1 MHTMKKSLLALA
13 ALAAVSGSA
22 FAQSSVTIYGR
33 LDQSLAQNS
42 EQVKNRQVQQ
52 GSANRLGFRGVEDL
66 GGGLKAFF
74 QFEHRF
80 TADDGVANP
89 VFWDG
94 KSFVG
99 VQTAFGNVYIGRE
112 DSAAYAL
119 SQAPS
124 DPWGTDTVAQNTT
137 ILNGRGIATTRYAN
151 SINYRGTFSGFT
163 VGAQIS
169 ERATTADGFTTPTTP
184 VTGTGVKPQQV
195 GSDRPWN
202 IGANYATGPLVV
214 GVGYEKPANEDAFWA
229 TVNGSWNFKVVKLM
243 AMYGFGETGTLSSTG
258 TARVNNERRGYIVG
272 LTAPLGNGELRTSY
286 AMLEEEPAA
295 GGAKAKLDKQFG
307 LGYHYALSKRT
318 TVYADY
324 VNEANDRVKAAGS
337 NLEKNG
343 FDIGV
348 KHNF

>member
-1 MHTMKKSLLALA
+1 MKKSLLAIA

-22 FAQSSVTIYGR
+22 FAQSSVTLYGR
-33 LDQSLAQNS
+33 VDQGVAQNS

-52 GSANRLGFRGVEDL
+52 GSASRLGFRGVEDL

-80 TADDGVANP
+80 TPDDGQANAT
-89 VFWDG
+89 FWDG

-99 VQTAFGNVYIGRE
+99 VRTTAGDFYIGRE

-151 SINYRGTFSGFT
+151 SLNYRGSFSGFNI
-163 VGAQIS
+163 GAQVS
-169 ERATTADGFTTPTTP
+169 ERAAAAG
-184 VTGTGVKPQQV
+184 GGVKAQQV
-195 GSDRPWN
+195 GDDRPFN
-202 IGANYATGPLVV
+202 LGANYTGGPITI
-214 GVGYEKPANEDAFWA
+214 GVGYEDPANENAQWT
-229 TVNGSWNFKVVKLM
+229 TVNAAYNFRVVKLM
-243 AMYGFGETGTLSSTG
+243 AMYGFGNAE
-258 TARVNNERRGYIVG
+258 NDDERRGYILG
-272 LTAPLGNGELRTSY
+272 LTAPLGNGELKASY
-286 AMLEEEPAA
+286 AMLENEAA
-295 GGAKAKLDKQFG
+295 VGGAKTKLDKQIG

-318 TVYADY
+318 TIYADF
-324 VNEANDRVKAAGS
+324 VNEKRDGIDASGR
-337 NLEKNG
+337 EKNG
-343 FDIGV
+343 FDLGV

>member
-1 MHTMKKSLLALA
+1 MKKSLLALA

-33 LDQSLAQNS
+33 VDQGFAQ
-42 EQVKNRQVQQ
+42 EADAVKNRQIRA

-80 TADDGVANP
+80 DAGEGTANP

-99 VQTAFGNVYIGRE
+99 VRTTFGDFYLGRE
-112 DSAAYAL
+112 DNPAYAI
-119 SQAPS
+119 SQAAS
-124 DPWGTDTVAQNTT
+124 DPFGIDTVAANTS
-137 ILNGRGIATTRYAN
+137 ILSGRIGTNRYAN
-151 SINYRGTFSGFT
+151 SVNYRGTFSGVTLGAQIAEADNSKAQSTGEDRPWSVAASWAGGPFT
-163 VGAQIS
+163 VG
-169 ERATTADGFTTPTTP
+169 
-184 VTGTGVKPQQV
+184 V
-195 GSDRPWN
+195 GHEN
-202 IGANYATGPLVV
+202 
-214 GVGYEKPANEDAFWA
+214 PANANAQWT
-229 TVNGSWNFKVVKLM
+229 TVNAAYNFRVVKLM
-243 AMYGFGETGTLSSTG
+243 AMYGFGN
-258 TARVNNERRGYIVG
+258 ADNDDERRGYILG
-272 LTAPLGNGELRTSY
+272 LTAPLGNGELKASY
-286 AMLEEEPAA
+286 AMLENEAA
-295 GGAKAKLDKQFG
+295 VGGAKTKLDKQFG

-324 VNEANDRVKAAGS
+324 VNENNDRVKAAGS